1 MTPGISSM
9 VLYLI
14 IIVIIVAVIISS
26 IDNRVSHQTWSSVP
40 GKAGW
45 PVNLRELP
53 VLLPWCLCP
62 GTNLQAQVFKWVLQT
77 ELMPF
82 PH

>member
-26 IDNRVSHQTWSSVP
+26 IDTGSLTKP
-40 GKAGW
+40 G
-45 PVNLRELP
+45 V
-53 VLLPWCLCP
+53 
-62 GTNLQAQVFKWVLQT
+62 Q
-77 ELMPF
+77 
-82 PH
+82 